1 MSACVSTS
9 FLFKCGFFMIFYFLN
24 YPNHQ
29 TDICRYSE
37 EVWSVPVGSIVRYR
51 VGRDNELYAELCTP
65 RGRSIVSHYHYI
77 LGKLVGGGVVADST
91 RMGEAVAIKI
101 TRNSTKFS
109 LIYQKHAGTSQ
120 CNRAEVENWYPR
132 ALPWRLESH
141 HLFHWWK
148 RFVWLLPR
156 PGNK

>member
-1 MSACVSTS
+1 M
-9 FLFKCGFFMIFYFLN
+9 
-24 YPNHQ
+24 
-29 TDICRYSE
+29 
-37 EVWSVPVGSIVRYR
+37 GSIVRYR

-120 CNRAEVENWYPR
+120 CNRAEVEN
-132 ALPWRLESH
+132 
-141 HLFHWWK
+141 
-148 RFVWLLPR
+148 
-156 PGNK
+156 